1 MNRRMVLYML
11 GNVVKLEAAL
21 MIPALITSLIY
32 KESCAM
38 VFLIAIAIAL
48 LIGFSLTL
56 VFKPSTKVI
65 FAKEGFVIVALS
77 WLILSL
83 IGALPFYLSKEIPS
97 FIDAFFETVSGFT
110 TTGASIL
117 TDVEAMSK
125 GLLFWRSFT
134 HWIGGMGVLV
144 FIMAVVNTLSD
155 RSIHIL
161 RAESPGPII
170 GKLVPKMKQTTRI
183 LYIIYI
189 VLTLLNFMFLLI
201 GKMPVYEA
209 LVHALGT
216 AGTGG
221 FGIKADSFGSYS
233 PYLQWVTTIFMFIF
247 GVNFNIYYLFL
258 IKKWKTAIKSGEFI
272 FYLSVVAM
280 AITLISINITPLAD
294 SVGDAIRHAAFQV
307 GTVMSTTG
315 YATTDFNQWP
325 IFSKAI
331 IFLLMFMGGCAGSTA
346 GGFKCARV
354 ILLIKKSR
362 REVKKLLHPRS
373 VNTMRFE
380 GKTVD
385 NPIVSSTS
393 AYLVVYIMI
402 LCVAFLLL
410 SLDGFD
416 FETTLSASV
425 SCLNNVGPAFG
436 AAGPASSYAAFSP
449 FSKLMLSFLM
459 LFGRLEIY
467 PMLIALSPSTWSK
480 K

>member
-1 MNRRMVLYML
+1 
-11 GNVVKLEAAL
+11 
-21 MIPALITSLIY
+21 
-32 KESCAM
+32 
-38 VFLIAIAIAL
+38 
-48 LIGFSLTL
+48 
-56 VFKPSTKVI
+56 
-65 FAKEGFVIVALS
+65 
-77 WLILSL
+77 
-83 IGALPFYLSKEIPS
+83 
-97 FIDAFFETVSGFT
+97 
-110 TTGASIL
+110 
-117 TDVEAMSK
+117 
-125 GLLFWRSFT
+125 
-134 HWIGGMGVLV
+134 
-144 FIMAVVNTLSD
+144 
-155 RSIHIL
+155 
-161 RAESPGPII
+161 
-170 GKLVPKMKQTTRI
+170 
-183 LYIIYI
+183 
-189 VLTLLNFMFLLI
+189 
-201 GKMPVYEA
+201 
-209 LVHALGT
+209 
-216 AGTGG
+216 
-221 FGIKADSFGSYS
+221 
-233 PYLQWVTTIFMFIF
+233 
-247 GVNFNIYYLFL
+247 
-258 IKKWKTAIKSGEFI
+258 
-272 FYLSVVAM
+272 M